1 MAWTLQDFVNRE
13 PTHYMKAKMRKAIY
27 FQAYGLSDVQIAEK
41 LGYSQRQSITLL
53 RQSKW
58 FHAEAKRLE
67 PRLPRPVGK
76 KVVHMGPEERKRI
89 RELHEQGLNNRQIA
103 SAMPEWSKRSVEKQI
118 KRLGI
123 QSKCQANLTDA
134 EKAIIIRR
142 WEQSA
147 STRKIAAEIG
157 KGKSCVARFCKIHF
171 GKQDPMAKCKTG
183 LGIYLR
189 KARLTHNLSLKGV
202 AEKLGLQEIYPNAP
216 DKTVSSFE
224 RGVRVPSDEILKL
237 YAERLELSYPSL
249 CLLKEKY

>member
-1 MAWTLQDFVNRE
+1 MRYLNRE

-27 FQAYGLSDVQIAEK
+27 FQAHGLSDVQIAEK

-58 FHAEAKRLE
+58 FHREAKRLE

-89 RELHEQGLNNRQIA
+89 HELHEQGLNNRQIA
-103 SAMPEWSKRSVEKQI
+103 EAMPEWSKRSVDKQI

-123 QSKCQANLTDA
+123 QSKCQAPLTNE
-134 EKAIIIRR
+134 EKATIIKMR
-142 WEQSA
+142 EQGSA
-147 STRKIAAEIG
+147 TREIAAAIG

-189 KARLTHNLSLKGV
+189 KERFARNLSLKAV
-202 AEKLGLQEIYPNAP
+202 AEKLGLHEIYPNAP
-216 DKTVSSFE
+216 HKAVSAFE
-224 RGVRVPSDEILKL
+224 RGVRVPSDEVLKL
-237 YAERLELSYPSL
+237 YAERLGLSYPSL
-249 CLLKEKY
+249 MFLKEKYA